1 MSELSR
7 FFRHALAPFVMWLV
21 ATGRLP
27 EYMQDDVLEA
37 AVLGL
42 SLFVPLVLSHLR
54 DGRK

>member
-37 AVLGL
+37 AVVGL
-42 SLFVPLVLSHLR
+42 SFIVPMLWSRKR
-54 DGRK
+54 DVRK

>member
-1 MSELSR
+1 MNELSR
-7 FFRHALAPFVMWLV
+7 FFRHALAPLVMWLV

-37 AVLGL
+37 VVVGL
-42 SLFVPLVLSHLR
+42 SLFVPLVLSRLR